1 MAGVIGR
8 RPLPVGIHP
17 REETE
22 SRPGVLFRA
31 RASESLCLSTL
42 EQRVELSRASESL
55 RVTNLDAPIRT
66 AAREGGGGAVPWRA
80 GQRSAGDIAA
90 ADPPKRPGRP
100 APCLESLRPAVVAAG
115 PPRFRA

>member
-8 RPLPVGIHP
+8 RRPPAVASWHSP

-66 AAREGGGGAVPWRA
+66 AAREGGGCAGASW
-80 GQRSAGDIAA
+80 AA
-90 ADPPKRPGRP
+90 VRW
-100 APCLESLRPAVVAAG
+100 
-115 PPRFRA
+115 

>member
-1 MAGVIGR
+1 MSIRVTNLPLPAAVMAGVIGR

-55 RVTNLDAPIRT
+55 RVTNLDANVRT
-66 AAREGGGGAVPWRA
+66 AAREGGGCAVASW
-80 GQRSAGDIAA
+80 AA
-90 ADPPKRPGRP
+90 VRW
-100 APCLESLRPAVVAAG
+100 
-115 PPRFRA
+115 